1 MKSIR
6 PHCQITHKKVHWMTS
21 THHTVFLSVSLPLI
35 YCINI
40 LEGVNMLT
48 HINTFWGAFI
58 ALAVVYQVLLILG
71 QIIFIS
77 LISPLLCS
85 MVKHG
90 AEEGSKT
97 LTAEFNKWKLKNKVH
112 INWVTECSGLHF
124 ALVAFTVQCSSLQVL
139 GRGLHAR
146 TRQLLPKTV
155 KRETQIKT
163 HTKGAWLSHVLK
175 ANAYLLL

>member
-6 PHCQITHKKVHWMTS
+6 PHCQITHTS
-21 THHTVFLSVSLPLI
+21 THHTVFLSASLPLI

-40 LEGVNMLT
+40 LEGVNMLP
-48 HINTFWGAFI
+48 HINTCWGAFL

-97 LTAEFNKWKLKNKVH
+97 LTAEFNKWKLKNKAH

-124 ALVAFTVQCSSLQVL
+124 ALVAFTVQCSRLQVL

-146 TRQLLPKTV
+146 TCQLYRLPKTV

-163 HTKGAWLSHVLK
+163 HTKGAWVSHVLK